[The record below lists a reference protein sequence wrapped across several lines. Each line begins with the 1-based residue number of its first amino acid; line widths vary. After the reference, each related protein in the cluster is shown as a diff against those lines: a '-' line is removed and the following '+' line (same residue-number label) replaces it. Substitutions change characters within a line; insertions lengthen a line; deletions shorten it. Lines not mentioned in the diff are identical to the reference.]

1 MNIQT
6 AIEKIDSLSL
16 TELNHT
22 LQLLDVQIKN
32 YTLLIENYPPDRMER
47 YGKPYL
53 KRLSDQRD
61 MFLEKIA
68 QKKKEDEQM

>member
-1 MNIQT
+1 
-6 AIEKIDSLSL
+6 
-16 TELNHT
+16 
-22 LQLLDVQIKN
+22 
-32 YTLLIENYPPDRMER
+32 MER